1 MPQRTQ
7 RIILVFVAIAC
18 VLALDLSS
26 KAWAWANLR
35 NGESV
40 EVIEG
45 LFYLKFG
52 FNTGAA
58 FSFLRDANWARGF
71 FILITLGALGY
82 MGWLAARMPT
92 ARWWGFVAVGMI
104 AGGALGNLHD
114 RFVRTMNVPHEG
126 QIVERYGVVDFL
138 QFYYPWDPD
147 HYWPIFNVAD
157 SALVVGV
164 GLLLVYIWLFG
175 DSEEPVQADASGA
188 STAPASAKA

>member
-1 MPQRTQ
+1 MSQRNQ
-7 RIILVFVAIAC
+7 RIILVFIAIAC

-26 KAWAWANLR
+26 KAWAWHNLR

-82 MGWLAARMPT
+82 MAWLAAKMPT
-92 ARWWGFVAVGMI
+92 TKWWGFAAVGMI

-114 RFVRTMNVPHEG
+114 RFVRTMRVPHEG

-138 QFYYPWDPD
+138 QFYYPWDPE

-164 GLLLVYIWLFG
+164 ILLLFYIGRFG
-175 DSEEPVQADASGA
+175 DAEQPQSEPTEG
-188 STAPASAKA
+188 TAVPTPAEA